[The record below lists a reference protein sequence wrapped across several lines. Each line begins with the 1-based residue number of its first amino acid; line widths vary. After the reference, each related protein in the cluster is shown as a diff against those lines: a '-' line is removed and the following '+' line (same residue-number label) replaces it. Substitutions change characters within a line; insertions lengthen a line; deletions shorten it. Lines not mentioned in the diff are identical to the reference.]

1 MSRFDRSHRG
11 RPVCRGVYISATSAY
26 RGDRHRG
33 DRGSDSRG
41 VRVRAH
47 PASTPISSTRPTCS
61 RRFLVRSS
69 TRARRAPRIAGLP
82 MAVCMVVLMLAPL
95 VTVIGTAGHGSQRLV
110 TRQRHPC
117 VWQPDAVEQ
126 PAGRRPRR
134 RATPDARRGGPRRR
148 HSRFQRGRD
157 LSTATSGDGSKR
169 CSTSQRTARK
179 LRNDHHARI
188 TSRSTW
194 VP

>member
-1 MSRFDRSHRG
+1 VVTGAATVAVFAFALIPLLHLSRPRG
-11 RPVCRGVYISATSAY
+11 RPVHVASWCAAALALGVLL
-26 RGDRHRG
+26 
-33 DRGSDSRG
+33 
-41 VRVRAH
+41 
-47 PASTPISSTRPTCS
+47 AS
-61 RRFLVRSS
+61 
-69 TRARRAPRIAGLP
+69 AGLP

-110 TRQRHPC
+110 TRQRPPC